1 MRVAVITDS
10 AASLAPQL
18 AADHN
23 VTVVPLHLM
32 VGGRVVT
39 NGDLSLAEVVERWD
53 EGITTA
59 APSPGEF
66 VDAVKRAGSDEAV
79 VLTVA
84 SRVSGVWNAARLA
97 AEAAGIPVSVVDT
110 ETAAGAQALVVL
122 AAADA
127 AASGAPRAAV
137 EAAARD
143 AIDGVHLVAVVDGL
157 DYLVRSGRVPGIA
170 GWAGRMLGLQPLFEF
185 RRGSARRLRPAT
197 SREAALERILT
208 HWRRS
213 CSPAVPGGR
222 LHVAGLHASADA
234 DAEALV
240 KRVRDEL
247 TPDAPATELILEFSP
262 VMVAHTGPG
271 LVGLAWWWQPTRNP
285 G

>member
-1 MRVAVITDS
+1 VRVAVITDS

-23 VTVVPLHLM
+23 ITVVPLHLM

-143 AIDGVHLVAVVDGL
+143 AIDSVHLVAVVDGL

-213 CSPAVPGGR
+213 RSQAAPGGR
-222 LHVAGLHASADA
+222 LHVAGLHAAADA

-247 TPDAPATELILEFSP
+247 TPDSPATELILEFSP

-271 LVGLAWWWQPTRNP
+271 LVGLAWWWQRPRNP